1 MLYSIGQVSKLVDK
15 PTTTIRYWE
24 TNGMLI
30 PTKISNGKTRYYSD
44 VDLDKVF
51 GKLDY
56 NKLKESNIEK

>member
-24 TNGMLI
+24 TNGMLV
-30 PTKISNGKTRYYSD
+30 PTKISDKGTRYYSD
-44 VDLDKVF
+44 TDLENVF

-56 NKLKESNIEK
+56 EKLKLEK